1 MLTIGHRLVI
11 MRTIVC
17 CREHPN
23 GLRAHRV
30 PRGAE
35 STPAA
40 SRHRMRG
47 RQNEGLVA
55 MSAYQALIVED
66 DVPTRFIY
74 ARVLR
79 DAGFEILEAADGAQA
94 LQILQREVPDIV
106 FLDMLLPR
114 IPGVTLLN
122 FLYTSPQHC
131 EHTVAVV
138 ISAHQRFK
146 DALARPHDRFLL
158 KPVYPRQLRAA
169 AFDALASAS
178 R

>member
-1 MLTIGHRLVI
+1 

-17 CREHPN
+17 CKQHPN
-23 GLRAHRV
+23 GLRAQWVSRE
-30 PRGAE
+30 AE
-35 STPAA
+35 CAPAA
-40 SRHRMRG
+40 SRHRRRG
-47 RQNEGLVA
+47 WQHEGLPA

-66 DVPTRFIY
+66 DAPTRFIY

-79 DAGFEILEAADGAQA
+79 DAGFDVLEAADGAQA
-94 LQILQREVPDIV
+94 LQILEREVPDIV

-114 IPGVTLLN
+114 IPGATLLN

-138 ISAHQRFK
+138 ISAHQRFR

>member
-1 MLTIGHRLVI
+1 

-17 CREHPN
+17 CKQHPN
-23 GLRAHRV
+23 GLRAQWV
-30 PRGAE
+30 SRGAE
-35 STPAA
+35 CAPAA
-40 SRHRMRG
+40 SRHRRRG
-47 RQNEGLVA
+47 WQHEGLPA

-66 DVPTRFIY
+66 DAPTRFIY

-79 DAGFEILEAADGAQA
+79 DAGFDVLEAADGAQA
-94 LQILQREVPDIV
+94 LQILEREVPDIV

-114 IPGVTLLN
+114 IPGATLLN

-138 ISAHQRFK
+138 ISAHQRFR